1 MNNVTEKD
9 IDYVNELL
17 LRMYGGYDGG
27 IGFSKFKFSVIKHL
41 KKHLY
46 KDDEKVQELIKA
58 WILIGKLAEIA
69 YGKIEDWNG

>member
-27 IGFSKFKFSVIKHL
+27 IGFSKFKLVIKDL
-41 KKHLY
+41 KKYLY